1 MTNQIDFKNN
11 RDLMNEKLIRQNQ
24 NALAKLINSLD
35 STQYKLLTRYIRTS
49 DKLRHHEFVNMALLF
64 KQNKKG

>member
-1 MTNQIDFKNN
+1 MNKDTQIENE
-11 RDLMNEKLIRQNQ
+11 RDLLHEKLIRQNQ
-24 NALAKLINSLD
+24 NALAKLIHSLD

>member
-1 MTNQIDFKNN
+1 MNKDIQIANE
-11 RDLMNEKLIRQNQ
+11 RDLLHEKLIRQNQ
-24 NALAKLINSLD
+24 NALAKLIHSLD

>member
-1 MTNQIDFKNN
+1 MNKDTQIANE
-11 RDLMNEKLIRQNQ
+11 RDLLHEKLIRQNQ
-24 NALAKLINSLD
+24 NALAKLIHSLD